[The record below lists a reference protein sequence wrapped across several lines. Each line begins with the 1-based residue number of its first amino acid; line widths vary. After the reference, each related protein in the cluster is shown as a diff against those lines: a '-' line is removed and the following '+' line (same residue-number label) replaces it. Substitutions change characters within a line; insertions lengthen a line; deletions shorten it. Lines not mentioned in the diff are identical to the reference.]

1 MGRCDRKKINP
12 RDGKVFF
19 GQLLGMADNLTFPLG
34 LNNYQAYKYVPYGP
48 IEEVVPYLV
57 RRAQENKDM
66 MNQTKGEVG
75 RMLKA
80 AFRRMLGRD

>member
-1 MGRCDRKKINP
+1 
-12 RDGKVFF
+12 
-19 GQLLGMADNLTFPLG
+19 MADNLTFPLG
-34 LNNYQAYKYVPYGP
+34 LNKYQAYKYVPYGP

-66 MNQTKGEVG
+66 MNQTKGEVA

-80 AFRRMLGRD
+80 VAKRLMGRE